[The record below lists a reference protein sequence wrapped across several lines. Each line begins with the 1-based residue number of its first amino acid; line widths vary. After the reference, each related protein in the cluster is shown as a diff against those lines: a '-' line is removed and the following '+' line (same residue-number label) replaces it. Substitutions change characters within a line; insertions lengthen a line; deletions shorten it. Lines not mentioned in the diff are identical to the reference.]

1 MAGFRNYTD
10 YVDALA
16 TNGQVYATTFRKA
29 ATASQAATA
38 NVWTDLSM
46 IGGFPTPNYY
56 ATEPLVAAPL
66 AEAKSI
72 QHGDDKSPSYKY
84 LVEVSLTSPTAG
96 FVGQYKM
103 LDYLLYY
110 PFVDM
115 DSVDQQDLDNTVTLS
130 RYTDGAG
137 VQVMAIALSPS
148 TGGGRFT
155 FDYINQDGV
164 QKTSPTQ
171 TCNTAGVNIGSTIT
185 SAAAQVGTKGPFLN
199 LASGDSGVRSIVSIT
214 NTVANGGLV
223 ALVLVKPLADH
234 QILEVNTTNELSFPL
249 NKVAPPRIVD
259 GAFLGLILLPAAT
272 IASGTL
278 LGTAKFIWN

>member
-10 YVDALA
+10 FVDALA
-16 TNGQVYATTFRKA
+16 NNGQVHATTFRKA
-29 ATASQAATA
+29 PTASQAATA
-38 NVWTDLSM
+38 NIWTDLSM

-56 ATEPLVAAPL
+56 ATEPLVAALMP
-66 AEAKSI
+66 EAKSI
-72 QHGDDKSPSYKY
+72 HHGEDKSPSYKY
-84 LVEVSLTSPTAG
+84 LVELGLTSPTAG
-96 FVGQYKM
+96 FVGQYKLM
-103 LDYLLYY
+103 DYLLYY

-115 DSVDQQDLDNTVTLS
+115 DSTDQQTLDNTVTLT

-137 VQVMAIALSPS
+137 VQVMAVALSPS
-148 TGGGRFT
+148 TGGGVFT

-171 TCNTAGVNIGSTIT
+171 TCNTSGVNIGTTIT
-185 SAAAQVGTKGPFLN
+185 GASAQTGTKGPFLN
-199 LASGDSGVRSIVSIT
+199 LASGDSGVRSIVSVT
-214 NTVANGGLV
+214 NSVANGGLV
-223 ALVLVKPLADH
+223 ALVLVRPLCDH
-234 QILEVNTTNELSFPL
+234 QILEVNTTNEMSYPL
-249 NKVAPPRIVD
+249 NNAAPPRIVD